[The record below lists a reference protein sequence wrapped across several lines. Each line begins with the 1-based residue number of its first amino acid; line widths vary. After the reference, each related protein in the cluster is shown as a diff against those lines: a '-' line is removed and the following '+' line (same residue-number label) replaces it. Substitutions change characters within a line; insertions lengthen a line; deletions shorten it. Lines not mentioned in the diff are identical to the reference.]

1 MLELANRG
9 FKKSIIKN
17 AAMKKF
23 EHALDKW
30 KSGKFQQRN
39 GNYKEEPKE
48 NFRTE
53 KYNKIQELP
62 GGAQ

>member
-1 MLELANRG
+1 MGMEKHRYVSFYARA
-9 FKKSIIKN
+9 S
-17 AAMKKF
+17 
-23 EHALDKW
+23 
-30 KSGKFQQRN
+30 RN